1 MTQWE
6 KMMAGE
12 MYDAADP
19 ELAELRRRAKE
30 LCHQLN
36 HTLDG
41 GERQSLL
48 QELLGRC
55 GDDPWVEPD
64 FHCDYGCNIR
74 VGHRFYANHNCVFL
88 DVCPIEIGDDCLFG
102 PGAMVLTAAHPLD
115 PAQRRAGLEF
125 GKPVFIGD
133 NVWVGAGAILNPRGH
148 RRQQCGDR
156 LRRGGYQRRP
166 GGLHRRRGAR
176 QGDPAAVTPAEGLI
190 QA

>member
-19 ELAELRRRAKE
+19 ELAELRR
-30 LCHQLN
+30 HQLN

-102 PGAMVLTAAHPLD
+102 PGAMVLTTAHPLD
-115 PAQRRAGLEF
+115 PAQGGAGVWQAGLYR
-125 GKPVFIGD
+125 GQRLGGGRGHPQ
-133 NVWVGAGAILNPRGH
+133 PRGH